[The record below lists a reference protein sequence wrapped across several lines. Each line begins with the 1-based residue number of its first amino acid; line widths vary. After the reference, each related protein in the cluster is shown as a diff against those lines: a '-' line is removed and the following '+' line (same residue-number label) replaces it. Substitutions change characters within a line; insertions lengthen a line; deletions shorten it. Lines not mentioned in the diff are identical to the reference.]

1 MPGYE
6 NIMGES
12 LLRSLWEEVAQARG
26 VTPPPPPPDWRSFIP
41 KASPF
46 NYARALP
53 PASDWVQEMI
63 RAMQAGEFT
72 PKPAPPNWQY
82 YKPPISGPPAVQS
95 GGPGILQRG
104 GVPAIRG
111 AQSLSRMPIPQPT
124 GGGMGSGPAQGFRSL
139 TSGGV
144 PQTMSDIIEGVGSR
158 IGEGRRALGSGIQQL
173 GQGAR
178 ALGGYAQEVAAPVM
192 SGAAG
197 MASGVAGSGL
207 MGTLA
212 ATLPMLL
219 AGGSSGPD
227 ELRYAPQYRQQA
239 RAESPEQPP
248 MGAMPVSGQGR
259 SVGTPPPPAQPP
271 VPPVGGSA
279 PTPPPQDIPQ
289 EGVQWTNM
297 GGPAWRARVHEY
309 DDEKG
314 LVDRGSATFQ
324 APQGWAPG
332 GGGVAFSEGPDNT
345 AEYIKRVDKYVAEG
359 EAQRH
364 RAKLEQLM
372 SSQQNDPYRK
382 QVQEWI
388 PEAVNTAL
396 RGGDHAMAASLA
408 NLGKSVL
415 GSLDDKDTT
424 KLQQQ
429 LLLKG
434 LDQQNRVELQGLKA
448 DDPSKVAPPRKFTD
462 RIFQESLGEAHSR
475 GLQGQD
481 AIRYAMEQ
489 TSRAQEDYARGGARG
504 SELGKGDPSALDARR
519 KYKLGDMAVREQE
532 AVQKALSGHSTSL
545 GMVQGL
551 KSYWKALNP
560 VEGSN
565 VPGMAGDVSNILRRG
580 AKTGQIMWKQFAQR
594 GEGKVAAT
602 YEAERNILLSH
613 FARNVSAERGVL
625 TELDV
630 KKVEAA
636 FPALNDLR
644 EVGEAKL
651 ANFEALIRLNMEAAK
666 ARLDAGGELSPW
678 KLKEYMDRK
687 ERLLSGMVEGKVVSD
702 TTAPPAQSV
711 PSTPPWGAAP
721 SARPLVGQPANRP
734 DTPPGKGIKKDGVV
748 YTVKGGV
755 YQ

>member
-53 PASDWVQEMI
+53 PASDWAQEML
-63 RAMQAGEFT
+63 RAMQAGEFA
-72 PKPAPPNWQY
+72 PKPTPPNWQY

-104 GVPAIRG
+104 GMPAVRG

-144 PQTMSDIIEGVGSR
+144 PQTINDIIEGVGYR

-178 ALGGYAQEVAAPVM
+178 ALGGYAQEAAAPVM

-227 ELRYAPQYRQQA
+227 ELRYAPQYRQQV

-289 EGVQWTNM
+289 EGVQWTNL

-309 DDEKG
+309 DDEQG
-314 LVDRGSATFQ
+314 LTDRGSATFQ

-364 RAKLEQLM
+364 RAKMEQLM
-372 SSQQNDPYRK
+372 SAQQNDPYRK

-415 GSLDDKDTT
+415 GSLDDKDAQ

-429 LLLKG
+429 LLLKDM
-434 LDQQNRVELQGLKA
+434 DQQNRVELQGMKSTGTPTGSPA
-448 DDPSKVAPPRKFTD
+448 KNPSWKTFHDTYNKV
-462 RIFQESLGEAHSR
+462 L
-475 GLQGQD
+475 
-481 AIRYAMEQ
+481 EQ
-489 TSRAQEDYARGGARG
+489 TGDPQKATAAAHAARVSMDSDLAAKKAR
-504 SELGKGDPSALDARR
+504 EVALVKGDP
-519 KYKLGDMAVREQE
+519 AVL
-532 AVQKALSGHSTSL
+532 KALQSSTD
-545 GMVQGL
+545 
-551 KSYWKALNP
+551 A
-560 VEGSN
+560 
-565 VPGMAGDVSNILRRG
+565 
-580 AKTGQIMWKQFAQR
+580 
-594 GEGKVAAT
+594 
-602 YEAERNILLSH
+602 
-613 FARNVSAERGVL
+613 
-625 TELDV
+625 
-630 KKVEAA
+630 VEAA
-636 FPALNDLR
+636 KRRSGPLT
-644 EVGEAKL
+644 GSQ
-651 ANFEALIRLNMEAAK
+651 AAK
-666 ARLDAGGELSPW
+666 FD
-678 KLKEYMDRK
+678 
-687 ERLLSGMVEGKVVSD
+687 LL
-702 TTAPPAQSV
+702 QS
-711 PSTPPWGAAP
+711 
-721 SARPLVGQPANRP
+721 SARQANLAASTYRP
-734 DTPPGKGIKKDGVV
+734 EYVGKGISSFTQGLSQDMDARHRADQEKYDLVPGAYAGNFRLFLGIAHPEEVQFRRAVRDIADMLLRARSGAQINEQEYQRLKAALFQETDEPGTFVPSLARFQQELHDMQLTLLNTSTKSAEELKQSIIKPV
-748 YTVKGGV
+748 PIGGGAA
-755 YQ
+755 QPPATPTTPSSSGTWSIKRRGM